1 MFSFRQTNWLL
12 EIWKLKSSILKN
24 SKNKFEQF
32 RSFLNQKV
40 SQSEV
45 KTLLSNQSFIWL

>member
-1 MFSFRQTNWLL
+1 MFSYRQTNWHL

-32 RSFLNQKV
+32 RSCPNRKV
-40 SQSEV
+40 SQSEIRTV
-45 KTLLSNQSFIWL
+45 SANQSFIW